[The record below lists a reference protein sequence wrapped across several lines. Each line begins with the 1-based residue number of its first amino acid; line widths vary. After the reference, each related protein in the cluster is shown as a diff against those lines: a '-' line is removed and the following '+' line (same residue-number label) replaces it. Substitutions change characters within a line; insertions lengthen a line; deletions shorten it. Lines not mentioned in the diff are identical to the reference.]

1 MTGHE
6 PVILPQKRPFES
18 VYTLQVDSS
27 NIERTSP
34 WTDVSPD
41 IGYGPQQQA
50 YFRAYA
56 ATQQRATD
64 VQNTGKDGNESAT
77 TAPSDSEGEQQA
89 TTTQHN
95 ASHDKR
101 PNNSTGN
108 FPGVRLWRCQRP
120 TFRSSWPP
128 LKKKQAPGASGD
140 LSNHSLKKKSLRSSQ
155 TPRRRILMSRAAY
168 RDKNRGQG

>member
-1 MTGHE
+1 MC
-6 PVILPQKRPFES
+6 
-18 VYTLQVDSS
+18 TLQVDSS

-64 VQNTGKDGNESAT
+64 VQNTGKDGNESDT
-77 TAPSDSEGEQQA
+77 TAPSDSEEQQA

-101 PNNSTGN
+101 PNKSTGN
-108 FPGVRLWRCQRP
+108 FPGVRFGRCQRP
-120 TFRSSWPP
+120 TFRSSWLP
-128 LKKKQAPGASGD
+128 LKKKQTPGASGD

-155 TPRRRILMSRAAY
+155 TPSS
-168 RDKNRGQG
+168 DGEF